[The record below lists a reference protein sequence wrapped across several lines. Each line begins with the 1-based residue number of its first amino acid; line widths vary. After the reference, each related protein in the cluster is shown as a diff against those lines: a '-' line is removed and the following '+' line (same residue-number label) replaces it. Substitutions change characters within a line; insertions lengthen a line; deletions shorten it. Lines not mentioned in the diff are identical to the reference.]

1 MNKPTYPDVSVYVC
15 HRRIPEGGHLP
26 RQWTQD
32 GIRIRLAVLP
42 CSGKTD
48 TQYLFHA
55 IEAGARGLVVVTCPR
70 GECRLA
76 QGNYRAELRV
86 RTVRR
91 LLAEIG
97 MEPDRAL
104 LVRCA
109 KGDDLEELVRDAVN
123 RICALGESPIGH
135 GPRPHRGEDS
145 AASPVAVAELQT
157 EVPMLDMA
165 ARNRQEA
172 EKNLLAGAFRGGQP

>member
-1 MNKPTYPDVSVYVC
+1 MNEFSNPGVSVYVC
-15 HRRIPEGGHLP
+15 HRCLPEGGHLP

-32 GIRIRLAVLP
+32 GVPVQVVILP

-55 IEAGARGLVVVTCPR
+55 LEAGARGLIVVTCPP
-70 GECRLA
+70 GECRLS
-76 QGNYRAELRV
+76 QGNYRAEIRV

-97 MEPDRAL
+97 MESERAA

-109 KGDDLEELVRDAVN
+109 HGDDLKRLVCEAVEQF
-123 RICALGESPIGH
+123 RALGESPIG
-135 GPRPHRGEDS
+135 P
-145 AASPVAVAELQT
+145 
-157 EVPMLDMA
+157 
-165 ARNRQEA
+165 
-172 EKNLLAGAFRGGQP
+172 AGTGTYRGGKP

>member
-1 MNKPTYPDVSVYVC
+1 MSEFQNPCVVVYVC
-15 HRRIPEGGHLP
+15 HRCLPQEEKLP

-32 GIRIRLAVLP
+32 GVRVRVVVLP

-55 IEAGARGLVVVTCPR
+55 IEGGSQGLLVVTCPP

-76 QGNYRAELRV
+76 QGNYRAEIRV

-97 MEPDRAL
+97 MEPERA
-104 LVRCA
+104 VIEHCGR
-109 KGDDLEELVRDAVN
+109 GDDLKGLIRAAVGQF
-123 RICALGESPIGH
+123 RSLAG
-135 GPRPHRGEDS
+135 
-145 AASPVAVAELQT
+145 SPVGQVANSAEIS
-157 EVPMLDMA
+157 EAA
-165 ARNRQEA
+165 ARA
-172 EKNLLAGAFRGGQP
+172 

>member
-1 MNKPTYPDVSVYVC
+1 MSEFVKTGVTVYIC
-15 HRRIPEGGHLP
+15 RQRMPEGGHLP

-32 GIRIRLAVLP
+32 GVHVQVRELP

-55 IEAGARGLVVVTCPR
+55 IEVGARGLLVVTCPQ

-76 QGNYRAELRV
+76 QGNYRAEIRV

-97 MEPDRAL
+97 MDPERAVL
-104 LVRCA
+104 MRCDP
-109 KGDDLEELVRDAVN
+109 GDDPEALVRDAVKQF
-123 RICALGESPIGH
+123 CALGESPIC
-135 GPRPHRGEDS
+135 
-145 AASPVAVAELQT
+145 
-157 EVPMLDMA
+157 
-165 ARNRQEA
+165 
-172 EKNLLAGAFRGGQP
+172 AGC

>member
-1 MNKPTYPDVSVYVC
+1 MNELSIPRVSVYVC
-15 HRRIPEGGHLP
+15 HRCVPEAGHLP

-32 GIRIRLAVLP
+32 GVRVQVVELP

-55 IEAGARGLVVVTCPR
+55 IEGGAQGLLVVTCPP

-76 QGNYRAELRV
+76 QGNYRAEIRI

-97 MEPDRAL
+97 MEPERAA
-104 LVRCA
+104 LVRCGR
-109 KGDDLEELVRDAVN
+109 GDDLKQLVCEAIEQFRG
-123 RICALGESPIGH
+123 LGESPI
-135 GPRPHRGEDS
+135 R
-145 AASPVAVAELQT
+145 AAA
-157 EVPMLDMA
+157 
-165 ARNRQEA
+165 
-172 EKNLLAGAFRGGQP
+172 AGALRRGRP